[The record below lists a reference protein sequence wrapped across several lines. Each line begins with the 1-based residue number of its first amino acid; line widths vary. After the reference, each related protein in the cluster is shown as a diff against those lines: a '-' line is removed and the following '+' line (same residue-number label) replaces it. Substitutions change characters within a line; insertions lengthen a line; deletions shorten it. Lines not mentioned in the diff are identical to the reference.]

1 MSNNSNVTSPPPIT
15 QTTQAANHINTCSN
29 SHSIIQISMIVVV
42 MAVSIIG
49 NGAVCALLLRFKTL
63 RTVPNILV
71 ANLALIDVVNACVNM
86 PLFIMW
92 YQCKVP
98 YIGGPA
104 VSWFTI
110 SFYVLFMNLTVVS
123 LVVLMLD
130 RYGAIVHGL
139 RYHSWKTRN
148 KALFSVFVIWFCA
161 CAYTYGQFA
170 MGIHVDIGPQPAW
183 MYRMEY
189 FKIFGRPFVLTGYVV
204 PLFVISILGILIWR
218 QVRMSTIAISPQSSL
233 GSDIKHRRDV
243 ATAKTVGLTILA
255 YFWFGFFPVL
265 LHSVAKIHGS
275 WVHFFAYWFI
285 HVSSMANPIIY
296 SLRTQR
302 FRLTLTLLLREPC
315 GKSQP
320 SMTSSSMVPS
330 SGVTHSTGWTSSSTI
345 KIIKVKPAV
354 NVTSSAWMM
363 TSFNGSALSSQA
375 TVESGGIV
383 NLEEDNDDMAIF

>member
-1 MSNNSNVTSPPPIT
+1 MANPIIYSLRTQRFRLTLTLLLREPCGKSQPSMTSSSMVPSSDKAMSNNSNVTSPPPIT

-189 FKIFGRPFVLTGYVV
+189 FKIFGRPFVLTGK
-204 PLFVISILGILIWR
+204 
-218 QVRMSTIAISPQSSL
+218 Q
-233 GSDIKHRRDV
+233 
-243 ATAKTVGLTILA
+243 
-255 YFWFGFFPVL
+255 
-265 LHSVAKIHGS
+265 KIG
-275 WVHFFAYWFI
+275 
-285 HVSSMANPIIY
+285 
-296 SLRTQR
+296 T
-302 FRLTLTLLLREPC
+302 
-315 GKSQP
+315 
-320 SMTSSSMVPS
+320 
-330 SGVTHSTGWTSSSTI
+330 
-345 KIIKVKPAV
+345 
-354 NVTSSAWMM
+354 
-363 TSFNGSALSSQA
+363 
-375 TVESGGIV
+375 
-383 NLEEDNDDMAIF
+383 